1 MEKKKKIIKYITIN
15 ILIFVVICLLYKY
28 NKKICLVYNIFKIPC
43 PGCGLTRAIFT
54 LANGDIKE
62 SIKYNIIAIPL
73 IIFYILYNLIYIL
86 DIIQNK
92 NRLDKWI
99 NKYKKIL
106 IFMTIIITI
115 ISEIKNILNPL
126 LYN

>member
-15 ILIFVVICLLYKY
+15 IFIFVVICLLYKY

-43 PGCGLTRAIFT
+43 SGCGLTRAIFT

-106 IFMTIIITI
+106 IFVTIIITI

>member
-73 IIFYILYNLIYIL
+73 IIFYILYNFIYIL

>member
-1 MEKKKKIIKYITIN
+1 MKKKKKIIKYITIN

>member
-1 MEKKKKIIKYITIN
+1 MEKKKKIVKYITIN

-54 LANGDIKE
+54 LAKGDIKE

-73 IIFYILYNLIYIL
+73 IIFYVLYNLIYIL

-106 IFMTIIITI
+106 IFVTIIITI